1 MRKFYN
7 LAFLLSAFL
16 CAGLVSGQTLTPG
29 DLAIIGV
36 SVDDEQV
43 LLVALSNIPS
53 GESVFFTDEEW
64 GGSDFNSGEG
74 FYEWV
79 TPAIAAGNT
88 VVLDTSGSSAGG
100 TVTQQTGSFALG
112 NSGDGVFIYQA
123 SGNTYDSGTYT
134 ILGFAGED
142 SGDAGTLTGT
152 GLTEGTNAVYFGGD
166 NGIYTGPRTSND
178 KSTHLT
184 NIYNSANWATSG
196 SSQTFDTTS
205 FVVSGGAAILTV
217 GFDSATST
225 ENETNS
231 TFTSSNIPVTLS
243 NYGGSQVDL
252 SVTVTGGSAEM
263 TDYTLNTSSL
273 SFTGNGTQNI
283 TLDIIPDADFNDE
296 TVEITLT
303 ETTSTGATISPAIH
317 TLTIVDDETAPLV
330 INEILADPDATTGDA
345 NGDGTVD
352 TSDDEFVEIFNNS
365 SSAIDMSNYTLS
377 DGASLRHTFP
387 SGTVLLAQQA
397 IVVFGG
403 GNVEDFTG
411 VPGLVQVAGT
421 LGLNNGG
428 DTITIADAGGTPL
441 VVETYGSASNNQSIA
456 RDPDFTGAFVDHTTI
471 TSNPVDFSPGSDN
484 TDGSS
489 LTDPNTWTGATD
501 TDWATGSN
509 WVNGIAPRSVDD
521 ILIPNGLTNYPV
533 ISSTTGGVG
542 NDLTVEGAASLTISS
557 GGSLILNGASV
568 GNITYNIAI
577 PDTNWHLI
585 GAPVAGQDYDSA
597 WFTANNIASGT
608 GSNRGVSTYINTTDG
623 DGDWVYAQDGATGTF
638 ANTSGYSVLTNAAGD
653 ISLTGNLLTNNIAV
667 PITSS
672 PVAPGVSNSNNLVG
686 NPFAAYVS
694 IDDFLTLGT
703 NSAALED
710 VREAVYVW
718 NGSSYLPLTT
728 GFIHPGQGFFLSSAS
743 ASESVDINEN
753 MLSHQT
759 GVTFYNTPTN
769 NSSIQLMMS
778 VGNEARSTQVNFI
791 DGKTTGL
798 DPRFDVATFT
808 GQTAGLEIYTAL
820 VDGSYQDTN
829 FALQALPETDLD
841 NMMIPV
847 GVTASAGE
855 TVSIVADI
863 SGLPVNTNVYLEDR
877 SNGTYTLLG
886 NGNSFDFNAT
896 GDMTGF
902 GRFYL
907 HTTTQTLS
915 NEVITQNL
923 DVTVYQ
929 SDLNT
934 LSISGLNGSAASFQL
949 YDLLGKSMISEN
961 LNENNAQATVDIS
974 NIKSGVYIAQLASG
988 DEATSIKL
996 IINK

>member
-16 CAGLVSGQTLTPG
+16 CAGLVSGQTTIASQSFESSGSDTWNYTPNPAAGSFTASGDEWDVLTSLGSLSDMPTNG
-29 DLAIIGV
+29 SNFFGGEDINNSDNPNGTFGQLEFSSV
-36 SVDDEQV
+36 SVSGFSSVQILFDYEVDGFDNGDDIDYTVTIDGVAQTEV
-43 LLVALSNIPS
+43 KLVDGGSNLNEFATATINIP
-53 GESVFFTDEEW
+53 D
-64 GGSDFNSGEG
+64 
-74 FYEWV
+74 
-79 TPAIAAGNT
+79 
-88 VVLDTSGSSAGG
+88 GSSSVSIVVK
-100 TVTQQTGSFALG
+100 VTQNGTDYVGLDNFRVEGVTAGSPA
-112 NSGDGVFIYQA
+112 
-123 SGNTYDSGTYT
+123 
-134 ILGFAGED
+134 
-142 SGDAGTLTGT
+142 
-152 GLTEGTNAVYFGGD
+152 
-166 NGIYTGPRTSND
+166 
-178 KSTHLT
+178 
-184 NIYNSANWATSG
+184 
-196 SSQTFDTTS
+196 
-205 FVVSGGAAILTV
+205 V
-217 GFDSATST
+217 GFDSAAST
-225 ENETNS
+225 ENETN
-231 TFTSSNIPVTLS
+231 TLFNVNIPVTIS
-243 NYGGSQVDL
+243 NYDGNQVDL
-252 SVTVTGGSAEM
+252 NVAVNALTAESG
-263 TDYTLNTSSL
+263 DYTLNTSSL
-273 SFTGNGTQNI
+273 TFTADGTQNI
-283 TLDIIPDADFNDE
+283 SIDINSDAGFEDE
-296 TVEITLT
+296 TLEITLT
-303 ETTSTGATISPAIH
+303 ESTSTGITISPDTH

-330 INEILADPDATTGDA
+330 INEILADPDGTTGDA
-345 NGDGTVD
+345 NGDGIVD

-377 DGASLRHTFP
+377 DGFGVRHTFP

-501 TDWATGSN
+501 TDWATGTN

-521 ILIPNGLTNYPV
+521 ILIPNGLVNYPV
-533 ISSTTGGVG
+533 ISSTTGGLG
-542 NDLTVEGAASLTISS
+542 NDLTVEGAASLTINS

-577 PDTNWHLI
+577 PNTDWHLI
-585 GAPVAGQDYDSA
+585 GAPVSGEDYDST

-638 ANTSGYSVLTNAAGD
+638 VNTIGYSVLTNAAGD
-653 ISLTGNLLTNNIAV
+653 ISLTGTLLTDNLSV
-667 PITSS
+667 PITEANNF
-672 PVAPGVSNSNNLVG
+672 PDANNSFNLVG

-718 NGSSYLPLTT
+718 NGSAYLPLTT

-769 NSSIQLMMS
+769 NSSIQLVMS

-808 GQTAGLEIYTAL
+808 GQSAGLEIYTAL

-841 NMMIPV
+841 AMVIPV

-863 SGLPVNTNVYLEDR
+863 NSLPVNTNVYLEDR
-877 SNGTYTLLG
+877 TNGTFNLLG
-886 NGNSFDFNAT
+886 NGNSLDFTAA

-907 HTTTQTLS
+907 HATTQTLS
-915 NEVITQNL
+915 NEIISQNL

-929 SDLNT
+929 SDSNT

-949 YDLLGKSMISEN
+949 FDLLGKRMISEN
-961 LNENNAQATVDIS
+961 LNENNTQATVDIS

>member
-1 MRKFYN
+1 MMRKFYN
-7 LAFLLSAFL
+7 LAFLLGAFL
-16 CAGLVSGQTLTPG
+16 CAGLVSGQTTIASQSFESSGSDNWSYTPNPAAGSFTSSG
-29 DLAIIGV
+29 DEWDVVTSLGSLSDMPSNGSSFFGGVDIANSDNPNATFGELEFSSV
-36 SVDDEQV
+36 SVSGFSNVQILFDYEVDGFDAADDIDYTVTIDGVAQSEV
-43 LLVALSNIPS
+43 KLVDGNSNFSEFATATINIPDGS
-53 GESVFFTDEEW
+53 ANVSIVVKVTQN
-64 GGSDFNSGEG
+64 GGSDFVGLDNFRVEG
-74 FYEWV
+74 I
-79 TPAIAAGNT
+79 TAG
-88 VVLDTSGSSAGG
+88 SPS
-100 TVTQQTGSFALG
+100 
-112 NSGDGVFIYQA
+112 
-123 SGNTYDSGTYT
+123 
-134 ILGFAGED
+134 
-142 SGDAGTLTGT
+142 
-152 GLTEGTNAVYFGGD
+152 
-166 NGIYTGPRTSND
+166 
-178 KSTHLT
+178 
-184 NIYNSANWATSG
+184 
-196 SSQTFDTTS
+196 
-205 FVVSGGAAILTV
+205 V
-217 GFDSATST
+217 GFDSTAST
-225 ENETNS
+225 ENETN
-231 TFTSSNIPVTLS
+231 TSFNVNIPVTLS
-243 NYGGSQVDL
+243 NYDGNQVDL
-252 SVTVTGGSAEM
+252 NVSVNALTAESG
-263 TDYTLNTSSL
+263 DYTLNTTSL
-273 SFTGNGTQNI
+273 TFTADGTQNVSI
-283 TLDIIPDADFNDE
+283 DINPDAGFEDE
-296 TVEITLT
+296 TLEITLT
-303 ETTSTGATISPAIH
+303 ESSSTGITISPDTH
-317 TLTIVDDETAPLV
+317 TLTIVDDESAPLV
-330 INEILADPDATTGDA
+330 INEIVDDPDGTTGDA
-345 NGDGTVD
+345 NGDGTVS
-352 TSDDEFVEIFNNS
+352 TTQDEFVEIYNNS
-365 SSAIDMSNYTLS
+365 SSSIDMSGYELS
-377 DGASLRHTFP
+377 DGNGVRHIFP
-387 SGTVLLAQQA
+387 SGTILLANQA
-397 IVVFGG
+397 IVIFGG
-403 GNVEDFTG
+403 GDVADFTG
-411 VPGLVQVAGT
+411 VPGLVQTASTGQ
-421 LGLNNGG
+421 LGLNNGS
-428 DTITIADAGGTPL
+428 DTISISNGSGTTLVSESYSGG
-441 VVETYGSASNNQSIA
+441 GNDQSLA
-456 RDPDFTGAFVDHTTI
+456 REPDFTGSFVLHSSI

-509 WVNGIAPRSVDD
+509 WVNGIAPRSIDD

-542 NDLTVEGAASLTISS
+542 NDLTVEGAASLTING

-568 GNITYNIAI
+568 GNVTYNIAI

-585 GAPVAGQDYDSA
+585 GAPVSGQDYDSA

-653 ISLTGNLLTNNIAV
+653 ISLTGNLLTNNLAV

-718 NGSSYLPLTT
+718 DGSAYLPLTT

-759 GVTFYNTPTN
+759 GVTFFNTPTN
-769 NSSIQLMMS
+769 DATINLIMA
-778 VGNEARSTQVNFI
+778 VGNEARSTRVNFI

-841 NMMIPV
+841 NMVIPV

-855 TVSIVADI
+855 AVSIVAEI
-863 SGLPVNTNVYLEDR
+863 NGLPVNTNVYLEDR

-886 NGNSFDFNAT
+886 NGNSFDFTAA

-915 NEVITQNL
+915 NEIITQNL
-923 DVTVYQ
+923 DVTVFQ

-949 YDLLGKSMISEN
+949 YDLLGKRVISEN
-961 LNENNAQATVDIS
+961 LNENSVQATIDIS